1 MTQIHEK
8 ERQLHRE
15 VADKV
20 ESALPGVEVLAVELA
35 GSARMCVF
43 LDRPDRAVDHAL
55 CAEVTKVLQPYLN
68 EYSLEVSSPGL
79 ERPLRT
85 RSHFERAVGRRVAVR
100 TAHEIAGRKRIRGEV
115 VRVGEGAVTLA
126 ADDEIEVPYDEIVRG
141 NLIEGEPKR

>member
-1 MTQIHEK
+1 LTQIHEK

-35 GSARMCVF
+35 GPARMCVY
-43 LDRPDRAVDHAL
+43 LDRAGRAVDHAL
-55 CAEVTKVLQPYLN
+55 CAEVTDLLRSYLN

-79 ERPLRT
+79 ERPVRT
-85 RSHFERAVGRRVAVR
+85 RPHFERAVGRRVAIR
-100 TAHEIAGRKRIRGEV
+100 TAREIAGRKRIRGEV
-115 VRVGEGAVTLA
+115 VRVGEGTVTLA

-141 NLIEGEPKR
+141 NLIDGERER

>member
-8 ERQLHRE
+8 ERQLHRQ
-15 VADKV
+15 VADAV
-20 ESALPGVEVLAVELA
+20 ESALPGVEVLAVEL
-35 GSARMCVF
+35 GGLELMRVF
-43 LDRPDRAVDHAL
+43 IDRDGGVDHAL
-55 CAEVTKVLQPYLN
+55 CAEVTKVLRPYLN

-100 TAHEIAGRKRIRGEV
+100 TAHDIAGRKRIRGEV

-126 ADDEIEVPYDEIVRG
+126 AGDEIEVPYDEIVRG
-141 NLIEGEPKR
+141 NLIEGEPKK